1 MPTCFSLM
9 NCLMLETWRGERDFC
24 SYQRRIVVCSST
36 SNVTSASITHLL
48 EVAVSVGRLRS
59 AVVRFIFT
67 PTQPH
72 TCPHRARRRTHAP
85 ADSIMHAVYSPHLF
99 HLDRRCQSCRVS
111 RGRMPAAVSALLRQR
126 QQQHYHVAMEDLLSP
141 SASGL
146 APASSAQAWHVH
158 ARGPVLLALAV
169 WLASRVAAMVRSPG
183 GGAPEEEEQLPAPG
197 QQWAAVSPAQR
208 WTETYLGRGS
218 VQLSGEANAALL
230 PVRFRAVKRSHRN
243 GGQGTEFLYRN
254 RLFLLYCADREHFP
268 GVVLLRGHPGRRLSP

>member
-1 MPTCFSLM
+1 
-9 NCLMLETWRGERDFC
+9 
-24 SYQRRIVVCSST
+24 
-36 SNVTSASITHLL
+36 
-48 EVAVSVGRLRS
+48 
-59 AVVRFIFT
+59 
-67 PTQPH
+67 
-72 TCPHRARRRTHAP
+72 
-85 ADSIMHAVYSPHLF
+85 
-99 HLDRRCQSCRVS
+99 
-111 RGRMPAAVSALLRQR
+111 MPAAVSALLRQR

-208 WTETYLGRGS
+208 WAETYLGRGT
-218 VQLSGEANAALL
+218 VQPSEEAAAALL
-230 PVRFRAVKRSHRN
+230 PVSFKAVMRSHSI

-254 RLFLLYCADREHFP
+254 RLFLLYCAEREHFP
-268 GVVLLRGHPGRRLSP
+268 GVVLLRGYPGRRLSP